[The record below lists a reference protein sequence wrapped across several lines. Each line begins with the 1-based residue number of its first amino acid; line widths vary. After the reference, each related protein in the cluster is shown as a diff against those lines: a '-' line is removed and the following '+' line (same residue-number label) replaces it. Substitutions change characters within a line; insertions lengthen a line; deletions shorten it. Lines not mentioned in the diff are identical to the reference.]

1 MKIPRYENIDVNVSS
16 GRSLTTG
23 TSGSQGLVDIG
34 KTAMTLVSQYGERQ
48 NAFNAKMRR
57 LEIETNKSLADST
70 FKGSNLD
77 YLDDLNNRS
86 DYLTPNNWLIEYEKN
101 FKKQETQYKTS
112 LDEQTWKEYQPLFY
126 QSFFETRSKINQKIT
141 GQKLTNAKIALDEG
155 YDKYKM
161 QIDNASSLKEIKS
174 NYDFYNQTSLKTNVT
189 TGLFGDETYQQLLK
203 DTKTFTDNKYMM
215 FQVLEGAKI
224 QSPTGSVEID
234 YNTVLTRLKDNNF
247 KMTDIDGSELT
258 SDDLKRKELIKETKT
273 LFDNQQA
280 TFTKQKEINGQ
291 NSKTNFTN
299 EIIGI
304 EAGNEDAVKNSKTFL
319 SRLENDK
326 SLQPDEKLSLKTAY
340 NTAIKNQVEGTN
352 TWNSVQG
359 QQAKAI
365 VTSLVYSGAMDTE
378 PERHIILDLMAQGL
392 LKPEDAGTLYSKSI
406 ELTKGRN
413 TYKKSLLD
421 RAVQVVLKEVGAGD
435 KGQIIQQ
442 LQGLSSSERLA
453 YLTTALSND
462 KLSIEAYN
470 AVNNLFQLVSEGE
483 KKGFAYENMLANQRS
498 PNYIVKDLIDTYKAP
513 IQEAKFQELQ
523 SKINGLKN
531 VTDITGKKA
540 FDNYYIMPSEYFVS
554 KSPSMNNLAIPPR
567 KDGED
572 VSSYVNRLKK
582 EIKFDS
588 NLPSVYT
595 GNTIETIDI
604 SDIFITPKVD

>member
-23 TSGSQGLVDIG
+23 TSASQGLVDIG

-112 LDEQTWKEYQPLFY
+112 LDEQTWQEYQPLFY
-126 QSFFETRSKINQKIT
+126 QSYFETRSKINQKIT

-215 FQVLEGAKI
+215 FQVLESAKI

-258 SDDLKRKELIKETKT
+258 PDDPKRKELIKETKT

-340 NTAIKNQVEGTN
+340 NTSIKNQASGTN
-352 TWNSVQG
+352 TWNSAQG

-483 KKGFAYENMLANQRS
+483 KKRFC
-498 PNYIVKDLIDTYKAP
+498 I
-513 IQEAKFQELQ
+513 
-523 SKINGLKN
+523 
-531 VTDITGKKA
+531 
-540 FDNYYIMPSEYFVS
+540 
-554 KSPSMNNLAIPPR
+554 
-567 KDGED
+567 
-572 VSSYVNRLKK
+572 
-582 EIKFDS
+582 
-588 NLPSVYT
+588 
-595 GNTIETIDI
+595 
-604 SDIFITPKVD
+604 